1 MLAYYNDPKIKNDIL
16 SQLADHASADQIVK
30 GQYWKNGKGCAVGC
44 TIHSGNHMDYE
55 DRFGI
60 PVMLA
65 RLEDRIFEGLPNEA
79 AMKWPTRFMSAIE
92 PGADLSLVGWKFQ
105 YWLLTDEEVNP
116 GINHPLVKDSIK
128 QCADVLIPLTK
139 GQPVDQK
146 AANAMNAERS
156 AARSAASAAW
166 SAAESAESAA
176 ESAES
181 AAESAESAARSAG
194 SAASAARSAGSAARS
209 AESAAWSTAR
219 SAMNA
224 ARSAE
229 RSAASAA
236 SAACAE
242 RSTERAESSYT
253 LMADKILTLLSEAQ
267 PPSELPKGES

>member
-105 YWLLTDEEVNP
+105 YWLLTDAEVNP

-181 AAESAESAARSAG
+181 AAESAESAARSAE

-229 RSAASAA
+229 RSAA

>member
-176 ESAES
+176 
-181 AAESAESAARSAG
+181 
-194 SAASAARSAGSAARS
+194 RS

>member
-16 SQLADHASADQIVK
+16 SQLADHASADEIVK
-30 GQYWKNGKGCAVGC
+30 GKYWEDGKGCAIGC
-44 TIHSGNHMDYE
+44 TIHSGNHMEYE
-55 DRFGI
+55 TKFGI

-105 YWLLTDEEVNP
+105 YWLLTDAEVNP

-156 AARSAASAAW
+156 AERSAASAAW

-176 ESAES
+176 WSAES
-181 AAESAESAARSAG
+181 AAESAESAAR

-209 AESAAWSTAR
+209 AESAAWS
-219 SAMNA
+219 
-224 ARSAE
+224 AE
-229 RSAASAA
+229 SAAESA
-236 SAACAE
+236 
-242 RSTERAESSYT
+242 ERAESSYT

>member
-128 QCADVLIPLTK
+128 QCADVLIPLK

-181 AAESAESAARSAG
+181 AAESAESAARSAE

-236 SAACAE
+236 CAE

-267 PPSELPKGES
+267 PPSIKATGDNS

>member
-128 QCADVLIPLTK
+128 QCADVLIPLK

-176 ESAES
+176 RSAE
-181 AAESAESAARSAG
+181 

-236 SAACAE
+236 CAE

-267 PPSELPKGES
+267 PPSIKATGDNS